1 MNLCFYFL
9 FLSSFYTYEDG
20 VVQEEDAKFGIGA
33 PGADRGGSSGS
44 CVSGHIYLYYN
55 TSLNI

>member
-1 MNLCFYFL
+1 
-9 FLSSFYTYEDG
+9 
-20 VVQEEDAKFGIGA
+20 VVQEEDATFGIGA